1 MTSSYTASLPS
12 ESGQPSQQTL
22 VSSASE
28 STPLLR
34 SSDIADIVYDDI
46 PLTDAPDDMTYDLKE
61 AAFIF
66 RQSVP
71 IVLTYLIEFSL
82 QIVSVIS
89 LGHLVR
95 NLLHCDFVIWVTE
108 IHNNGD
114 SIDFIRDQLNWPHRH
129 WHQW

>member
-1 MTSSYTASLPS
+1 MTSSYTTSLPS
-12 ESGQPSQQTL
+12 DSVQPSQQTL
-22 VSSASE
+22 VSPASE

-34 SSDIADIVYDDI
+34 SSDIVYEDI
-46 PLTDAPDDMTYDLKE
+46 PLNDAPDDMTYDLKE

-66 RQSVP
+66 RKAVP

-95 NLLHCDFVIWVTE
+95 NLLHCDYCDLG
-108 IHNNGD
+108 NRR
-114 SIDFIRDQLNWPHRH
+114 S
-129 WHQW
+129 